1 MGEEIKNIK
10 KDLKKINDLMKN
22 VSKNWE
28 KLDDDEFY
36 KLAENY
42 PNYLPSFEEF
52 RVDFKEWID
61 KLEQNS

>member
-1 MGEEIKNIK
+1 M
-10 KDLKKINDLMKN
+10 KKINDLMKN